1 MTTPAP
7 TRRPHQAQAGMSLV
21 EVMVVLGIT
30 MVVLGVVATVL
41 YSSTRLSSRT
51 SQRADIQG
59 GSRQALAMMTT
70 ELRQAG
76 SDPSIPPV
84 GVVAIVSGDSVN
96 IRVRSDLNG
105 DGVLQTTE
113 PSEDVAYRYSAATR
127 VLSRDP
133 GTGAVPYLTR
143 VTAMRLTYFD
153 NANAPILALPLN
165 AGDAAR
171 VKSIGLDLTVAGG
184 QAQPMTMSTRISL
197 RNR

>member
-1 MTTPAP
+1 MTALTPA
-7 TRRPHQAQAGMSLV
+7 RRPRRAQAGMSLV

-41 YSSTRLSSRT
+41 FSSTRLSSRT

-76 SDPSIPPV
+76 ADPSIPPV
-84 GVVAIVSGDSVN
+84 GVVAIVYGDSVTVH
-96 IRVRSDLNG
+96 VRSDLNG

-113 PSEDVAYRYSAATR
+113 PSEDVTYSYSAASR

-133 GTGAVPYLTR
+133 GTGAVPYLNR
-143 VTAMRLTYFD
+143 VSGMRLTYFD
-153 NANAPILALPLN
+153 NANTPILALPLS
-165 AGDAAR
+165 AADAAR
-171 VKSIGLDLTVAGG
+171 VNSIGLQLTVVEG
-184 QAQPMTMSTRISL
+184 QAQPMTMSTRVSL